1 MAIKATPT
9 DDDWLRWWGVNVHGV
24 FYCIREALKFMEP
37 KKYGRIINIASTGG
51 ISVSGANIS
60 VNCIAPGGIDKQ
72 IYGSSPL
79 RMHRIVEKLHQAMQ
93 NRAKIRGLTFWKAA
107 HLERSETDF
116 GRKVPAA

>member
-1 MAIKATPT
+1 
-9 DDDWLRWWGVNVHGV
+9 V
-24 FYCIREALKFMEP
+24 FYCIREALKIMEP

>member
-1 MAIKATPT
+1 MSGHSPGYSASKAAVVSLTNT
-9 DDDWLRWWGVNVHGV
+9 V
-24 FYCIREALKFMEP
+24 ALD
-37 KKYGRIINIASTGG
+37 
-51 ISVSGANIS
+51 VSGANIF

-93 NRAKIRGLTFWKAA
+93 NRAKIRGLTFWRAA